1 MKCNFDKAVLDAV
14 LCIPYAK
21 VATYGQIAE
30 LIGAYGYARQV
41 GWSLRRLVLPSIVPW
56 YRVVNSKGK
65 ITMKI
70 SRDGSDWIQIKLL
83 QEEGILIDD
92 EFTINLKTYKW
103 KPHLNKNSKLKI
115 LNFQSQK
122 KDYK

>member
-1 MKCNFDKAVLDAV
+1 MKCSFDKAVLDTV

-41 GWSLRRLVLPSIVPW
+41 GWSLRRLVLPSSVPW

-83 QEEGILIDD
+83 QEEGILINDG
-92 EFTINLKTYKW
+92 FTINLKTYKW
-103 KPHLNKNSKLKI
+103 KPDLNKSSKLKI
-115 LNFQSQK
+115 LNFQSHK

>member
-1 MKCNFDKAVLDAV
+1 MKCSFDKAVLDTV

-21 VATYGQIAE
+21 VATYCQIAE

-41 GWSLRRLVLPSIVPW
+41 GWSLRRLVLPSSVPW

-92 EFTINLKTYKW
+92 GFTINLKTYKW
-103 KPHLNKNSKLKI
+103 KPDLNKNSKLKI
-115 LNFQSQK
+115 LNFQSHK
-122 KDYK
+122 KEYK